1 MKKLFALLLAM
12 AMVFALAACGNTEPT
27 TAPTTQPTN
36 PAEPSVMTYEEFM
49 AAEIDADVVVEC
61 YVQGHQSWWE
71 NKITVYAQDENGGY
85 FIYQMA
91 CSEEDAA
98 RLVPGTKI
106 RVSGVKAEW
115 AGEIEIVDATFEIL
129 EGSWIAE
136 AQDVTELLGTE
147 ELETKMNQ
155 LVAFK
160 GMTVVKWEYQN
171 AETAG
176 GDVYVTVSYNGAE
189 YEFCVETYLT
199 PDGSEV
205 YEMAET
211 LEAGQVIDVEGFLY
225 WYQGPNPH
233 ITSITL
239 VEVG

>member
-61 YVQGHQSWWE
+61 YVQGHQAWWE
-71 NKITVYAQDENGGY
+71 DKITVYAQDENGGY
-85 FIYQMA
+85 YLYEMA
-91 CSEEDAA
+91 CSEEDSA

-106 RVSGVKAEW
+106 RVTGVKAEW

-136 AQDVTELLGTE
+136 AQDVTALLGTE
-147 ELETKMNQ
+147 ELESKMNQ
-155 LVAFK
+155 LGAFK
-160 GMTVVKWEYQN
+160 GLTVVSWEYQN
-171 AETAG
+171 ETVG
-176 GDVYVTVSYNGAE
+176 KDIYLTVSYNGAE
-189 YEFCVETYLT
+189 YKFCVESYLT
-199 PDGSEV
+199 ADGSEV
-205 YEMAET
+205 YDLAET
-211 LEAGQVIDVEGFLY
+211 LVAGQIVDIEGFIY
-225 WYQGPNPH
+225 WYEGANPH
-233 ITSITL
+233 ITSITV

>member
-61 YVQGHQSWWE
+61 YVQGHQAWWE
-71 NKITVYAQDENGGY
+71 DKITVYAQDENGGY
-85 FIYQMA
+85 YLYEMA
-91 CSEEDAA
+91 CSEEDSA

-147 ELETKMNQ
+147 ELESKMNQ
-155 LVAFK
+155 LGAFK
-160 GMTVVKWEYQN
+160 GLTVVSWEYQN
-171 AETAG
+171 ETVG
-176 GDVYVTVSYNGAE
+176 KDIYLTVSYNGNE
-189 YEFCVETYLT
+189 YEFCVESYLT
-199 PDGSEV
+199 ADGSEV
-205 YEMAET
+205 YDLAET
-211 LEAGQVIDVEGFLY
+211 LVAGQIVDIEGFIY
-225 WYQGPNPH
+225 WYEGANPH
-233 ITSITL
+233 ITSITV

>member
-61 YVQGHQSWWE
+61 YVQGHQAWWE
-71 NKITVYAQDENGGY
+71 DKITVYAQDENGGY
-85 FIYQMA
+85 YLYEMA
-91 CSEEDAA
+91 CSEEDSA

-106 RVSGVKAEW
+106 RVTGVKAEW

-136 AQDVTELLGTE
+136 AQDVTALLGTE
-147 ELETKMNQ
+147 ELEAKMNQ
-155 LVAFK
+155 LGAFK
-160 GMTVVKWEYQN
+160 GLTVVSWEYQN
-171 AETAG
+171 ETVG
-176 GDVYVTVSYNGAE
+176 KDIYLTVSYNGAE
-189 YEFCVETYLT
+189 YEFCVESYLT
-199 PDGSEV
+199 ADGSEV
-205 YEMAET
+205 YDLAET
-211 LEAGQVIDVEGFLY
+211 LVAGQIVDIEGFIY
-225 WYQGPNPH
+225 WYEGANPH
-233 ITSITL
+233 ITSITV